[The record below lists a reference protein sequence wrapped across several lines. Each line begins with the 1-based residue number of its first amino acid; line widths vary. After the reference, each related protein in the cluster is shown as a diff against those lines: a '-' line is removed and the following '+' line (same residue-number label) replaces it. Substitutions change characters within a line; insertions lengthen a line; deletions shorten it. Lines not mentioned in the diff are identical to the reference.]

1 MHLLNS
7 WMFALALQ
15 LRGIW
20 KGMVIRMR
28 SKLRADAF
36 MMMTLLVILSVF
48 LIGQTESS
56 VQGYAQET
64 VNEADI
70 TRYLYAGAAEILEVE
85 IVPTEEEIRAI
96 MNAWKEPGSIVMAD
110 VNDSVN
116 VRLEPDENS
125 ERVGKLYKDCGGFI
139 IEYTD
144 EWTKI
149 ESGELVGWVR
159 NDYLMFGDEAEAEA
173 ESLGTYQATVVA
185 DSLRVRK
192 EASTESGIYG
202 LVAQGEVYEV
212 IEEDGD
218 WIVIDFEDV
227 NGYVNVN
234 YVEINYHI
242 DSGETMEQIEEREA
256 AERAAAREA
265 NRIQLYETYV
275 ASDISEVELLGALIQ
290 CEAGNQPYEGKVAV
304 GAVVMNRVRSGAYP
318 NTIYGVISASGQFSP
333 AGNGAL
339 TRRIQNGISESC
351 IQAAQEAINGYSNVG
366 DATHFRRVGAH
377 EGIEIGGHVFW

>member
-1 MHLLNS
+1 M
-7 WMFALALQ
+7 
-15 LRGIW
+15 
-20 KGMVIRMR
+20 K
-28 SKLRADAF
+28 SKLRTDIFA
-36 MMMTLLVILSVF
+36 MMVVAVITASF
-48 LIGQTESS
+48 LNGQTGLT

-64 VNEADI
+64 VDSSNTEHFI
-70 TRYLYAGAAEILEVE
+70 YAGAAEILEVNIE
-85 IVPTEEEIRAI
+85 PTEEEIRAV
-96 MNAWKEPGSIVMAD
+96 MNAWKSPGSIVMAD

-116 VRLEPDENS
+116 VRLEPSENS
-125 ERVGKLYKDCGGFI
+125 ERVGKLYKDCGGYI

-159 NDYLMFGDEAEAEA
+159 NDYLMFGNEAEAEA
-173 ESLGTYQATVVA
+173 ESVGSLQATVVA

-202 LVAQGEVYEV
+202 LVAQGEVYEI
-212 IEEDGD
+212 IEEAGE
-218 WIVIDFEDV
+218 WVVIDFEDV
-227 NGYVNVN
+227 NGYINSN
-234 YVEINYHI
+234 YVEINFHI

-265 NRIQLYETYV
+265 NRIQLYETYIS
-275 ASDISEVELLGALIQ
+275 SDVSEVQLLGALIQ

-318 NTIYGVISASGQFSP
+318 DTIYGVISASGQFSP

-339 TRRIQNGISESC
+339 NRRLQNGVSDSC
-351 IQAAQEAINGYSNVG
+351 LQAAQEAINGYSNVG

>member
-1 MHLLNS
+1 M
-7 WMFALALQ
+7 
-15 LRGIW
+15 
-20 KGMVIRMR
+20 K
-28 SKLRADAF
+28 SKLKTD
-36 MMMTLLVILSVF
+36 TLLMVATAIIIAVF
-48 LIGQTESS
+48 LIGQTGLT

-64 VNEADI
+64 VSDANI
-70 TRYLYAGAAEILEVE
+70 VRFIYAGAAEVLEVNIE
-85 IVPTEEEIRAI
+85 PTEEEIRAI
-96 MNAWKEPGSIVMAD
+96 MDAWKNPGAIVMAD

-116 VRLEPDENS
+116 VRMEPSEDS
-125 ERVGKLYKDCGGFI
+125 ERVGKLYKDCGGYI

-159 NDYLMFGDEAEAEA
+159 NDYLMFGDEAETEA
-173 ESLGTYQATVVA
+173 ESVGSFQATVVA

-192 EASTESGIYG
+192 DASMEAGIYG

-212 IEEDGD
+212 IEEDGE
-218 WIVIDFEDV
+218 WIVIDFEDA
-227 NGYVNVN
+227 NGYVNSN

-275 ASDISEVELLGALIQ
+275 ASDVSEVQLLGALIQ

-318 NTIYGVISASGQFSP
+318 DTIYGVISASGQFSP

-339 TRRIQNGISESC
+339 TRRLQNGVSESC
-351 IQAAQEAINGYSNVG
+351 LQAAQEAISGYSNVG

>member
-1 MHLLNS
+1 M
-7 WMFALALQ
+7 
-15 LRGIW
+15 
-20 KGMVIRMR
+20 K
-28 SKLRADAF
+28 SKLRTEIF
-36 MMMTLLVILSVF
+36 VIMVIAVIAVF
-48 LIGQTESS
+48 FLNGQTGLTL
-56 VQGYAQET
+56 QGNAQEKANT
-64 VNEADI
+64 FSTEYFI
-70 TRYLYAGAAEILEVE
+70 CAGAAEILEVNIE
-85 IVPTEEEIRAI
+85 PTEEEIRAA
-96 MNAWKEPGSIVMAD
+96 MNAWKNPGSIVMAD
-110 VNDSVN
+110 VRDSVN
-116 VRLEPDENS
+116 VRLEPSENS
-125 ERVGKLYKDCGGFI
+125 ERVGKLYKDCGGYI

-159 NDYLMFGDEAEAEA
+159 NDYLMFGNEAEAEA
-173 ESLGTYQATVVA
+173 ESVGSLQATVVA

-202 LVAQGEVYEV
+202 LVARGEVYEI
-212 IEEDGD
+212 IEEAGE

-227 NGYVNVN
+227 NGYLNSN
-234 YVEINYHI
+234 YVEIAYHI
-242 DSGETMEQIEEREA
+242 DTGETMEQIEEREA

-275 ASDISEVELLGALIQ
+275 SSDVSEVQLLGALIQ

-318 NTIYGVISASGQFSP
+318 DTIYGVISASGQFSP

-339 TRRIQNGISESC
+339 NRRLQNGVSESC
-351 IQAAQEAINGYSNVG
+351 LQAAQEAINGYSNVG
-366 DATHFRRVGAH
+366 DATHFRRVGVH

>member
-1 MHLLNS
+1 M
-7 WMFALALQ
+7 
-15 LRGIW
+15 
-20 KGMVIRMR
+20 K
-28 SKLRADAF
+28 SKLRTDA
-36 MMMTLLVILSVF
+36 LVMAVVAIITAVF
-48 LIGQTESS
+48 LIGQTGLT
-56 VQGYAQET
+56 VQGYAQGT
-64 VNEADI
+64 VSNA
-70 TRYLYAGAAEILEVE
+70 YAVQFLYAGAAEVLEVNIE
-85 IVPTEEEIRAI
+85 PTEEEIRAI
-96 MNAWKEPGSIVMAD
+96 RDAWKNPGSIVMAD

-116 VRLEPDENS
+116 VRLEPSEDS
-125 ERVGKLYKDCGGFI
+125 ERVGKLYKDCGGYI
-139 IEYTD
+139 LEYTD

-159 NDYLMFGDEAEAEA
+159 NDYLLFGDEAQAEA
-173 ESLGTYQATVVA
+173 ESVGSFQATVVA

-212 IEEDGD
+212 VEEDGE
-218 WIVIDFEDV
+218 WIVIDFEDA
-227 NGYVNVN
+227 NGYVNCN

-275 ASDISEVELLGALIQ
+275 ASDVSEVQLLGALIQ

-318 NTIYGVISASGQFSP
+318 DTIYGVISASGQFSP

-339 TRRIQNGISESC
+339 TRRLQNGVSESC
-351 IQAAQEAINGYSNVG
+351 LQAAQEAINGYSNVG

>member
-1 MHLLNS
+1 M
-7 WMFALALQ
+7 
-15 LRGIW
+15 
-20 KGMVIRMR
+20 K
-28 SKLRADAF
+28 SKLRTDIF
-36 MMMTLLVILSVF
+36 VMMTVAVIVTVF
-48 LIGQTESS
+48 LNGQT

-64 VNEADI
+64 VSSANTAQL
-70 TRYLYAGAAEILEVE
+70 LYAGAAEILEVNIE
-85 IVPTEEEIRAI
+85 PTEEEIRAV
-96 MNAWKEPGSIVMAD
+96 MNAWKNPGSIVMAD

-116 VRLEPDENS
+116 VRLEPSENS
-125 ERVGKLYKDCGGFI
+125 ERVGKLYKDCGGYI

-159 NDYLMFGDEAEAEA
+159 NDYLMFGNEAEAEA
-173 ESLGTYQATVVA
+173 ESVGSLQATVVA

-202 LVAQGEVYEV
+202 LVARGEVYDI
-212 IEEDGD
+212 IEEAGE
-218 WIVIDFEDV
+218 WVVIDFEDF
-227 NGYVNVN
+227 NGYVNSN
-234 YVEINYHI
+234 YVEIAFHI
-242 DSGETMEQIEEREA
+242 DTGETMEQIEEREA
-256 AERAAAREA
+256 AERAAAREE

-275 ASDISEVELLGALIQ
+275 SSDISEVQLLGALIQ

-318 NTIYGVISASGQFSP
+318 DTIYGVISASGQFSP
-333 AGNGAL
+333 ASNGAL
-339 TRRIQNGISESC
+339 NRRLQNGVSESC
-351 IQAAQEAINGYSNVG
+351 LQAAQEAINGYSNVG

>member
-1 MHLLNS
+1 M
-7 WMFALALQ
+7 
-15 LRGIW
+15 
-20 KGMVIRMR
+20 K
-28 SKLRADAF
+28 SKLWAGAF
-36 MMMTLLVILSVF
+36 AMTVTVIIAAVF
-48 LIGQTESS
+48 LIGQTGLT

-64 VNEADI
+64 VSDANI
-70 TRYLYAGAAEILEVE
+70 TQFIYAGAAEVLEVN

-96 MNAWKEPGSIVMAD
+96 MNSWKNPGSIVMAN

-116 VRLEPDENS
+116 VRLEPSEDS
-125 ERVGKLYKDCGGFI
+125 ERVGKLYKDCGGRI

-173 ESLGTYQATVVA
+173 ESVGSFQATVIA

-192 EASTESGIYG
+192 EPSTESGIYG

-212 IEEDGD
+212 IEEDGE
-218 WIVIDFEDV
+218 WIVIDFEDA
-227 NGYVNVN
+227 NGYVNCD
-234 YVEINYHI
+234 YVEIEYHI

-275 ASDISEVELLGALIQ
+275 ASDVSEVQLLGALIQ

-318 NTIYGVISASGQFSP
+318 DTIYGVISASGQFSP

-339 TRRIQNGISESC
+339 TRRLQNGVSDSC
-351 IQAAQEAINGYSNVG
+351 LQAAQEAINGYSNVG

-377 EGIEIGGHVFW
+377 EGIEIGSHVFW

>member
-1 MHLLNS
+1 M
-7 WMFALALQ
+7 
-15 LRGIW
+15 
-20 KGMVIRMR
+20 K
-28 SKLRADAF
+28 SKLKADA
-36 MMMTLLVILSVF
+36 LVMIAAAIFISVF
-48 LIGQTESS
+48 LIGQKGLTVRGS
-56 VQGYAQET
+56 AQET
-64 VNEADI
+64 VSDANRAGF
-70 TRYLYAGAAEILEVE
+70 LHAGAAEVLEFNIE
-85 IVPTEEEIRAI
+85 PTEEEIRAV
-96 MNAWKEPGSIVMAD
+96 MNAWKNPGSIVMAN

-116 VRLEPDENS
+116 VRQEPSEDS
-125 ERVGKLYKDCGGFI
+125 ERLGKLYRDCGGYI
-139 IEYTD
+139 VEYTE

-159 NDYLMFGDEAEAEA
+159 NDYLLFGDEAEAEA
-173 ESLGTYQATVVA
+173 ESVGTNQATVIA

-202 LVAQGEVYEV
+202 LVAYGEVYEV
-212 IEEDGD
+212 IEEEGD
-218 WIVIDFEDV
+218 WIVIDFEDA
-227 NGYVNVN
+227 NGYVNKN

-265 NRIQLYETYV
+265 NRIQLYETYI
-275 ASDISEVELLGALIQ
+275 ASDVSEVQLLGALIQ

-318 NTIYGVISASGQFSP
+318 DTIYGVISASGQFSP

-339 TRRIQNGISESC
+339 TRRLQNGVSDSC
-351 IQAAQEAINGYSNVG
+351 LQAAQEAINGYSNVG

>member
-1 MHLLNS
+1 
-7 WMFALALQ
+7 
-15 LRGIW
+15 
-20 KGMVIRMR
+20 MR
-28 SKLRADAF
+28 SKLRTDMF
-36 MMMTLLVILSVF
+36 VMMTDLVLSVAIVAIAIITAVF
-48 LIGQTESS
+48 LIGQTGLT

-64 VNEADI
+64 VSDTNVVQFI
-70 TRYLYAGAAEILEVE
+70 YAGAAEVLEVNIE
-85 IVPTEEEIRAI
+85 PTEEEIRAI
-96 MNAWKEPGSIVMAD
+96 MNAWKNPGSIVMAN

-116 VRLEPDENS
+116 VRLEPSENS
-125 ERVGKLYKDCGGFI
+125 ERIGKLYKDCGGYI

-202 LVAQGEVYEV
+202 LVARGEMYEV
-212 IEEDGD
+212 IEEDGE

-227 NGYVNVN
+227 NGYINSN

-242 DSGETMEQIEEREA
+242 DCGETMEQIEEREA

-275 ASDISEVELLGALIQ
+275 SSDISEVQLLGALIQ

-318 NTIYGVISASGQFSP
+318 DTIYGVISASGQFTP

-339 TRRIQNGISESC
+339 TRRLQNGVSESC
-351 IQAAQEAINGYSNVG
+351 LQAAQEAINGYSNVG
-366 DATHFRRVGAH
+366 DATHFRRVGVH